1 MKLASLRSLTLQWLF
16 AGLLCGGL
24 SASPTAGAMSEKAEI
39 KLGREQ
45 HQQVIAEMGV
55 YDDDALQA
63 YVTELGHK
71 LAMKSDWPQ
80 IEWTFTVLDTEDV
93 NAFALPGGFVYV
105 SRGILPYLN
114 SEAELAAVL
123 GHEIGHVTAHHG
135 AKRQTRGTLANLG
148 AAAAAILTGQQIL
161 GDLANVAGAAWVSGY
176 GREQELEAD
185 RIGAEILARTG
196 YDPQAMIRVV
206 SSLKAQESAEVRRAK
221 AEGRKPHV
229 YHGVFASHPDN
240 DQRLQE
246 AVKAAKKVEGRATGQ
261 DQGREAYLKRVE
273 GVAVGTS
280 RAQGVVRGSRFYHA
294 DMGITMAF
302 PSGWHVQNEKER
314 ILATAPDKN
323 SLVQV
328 TVAAIPPRAETPRKF
343 LVALTGGG
351 GAISEG
357 EELEIN
363 GNPAYTAVVRGTQ
376 TPFGVRP
383 SRVVILQFNNQFY
396 RIDGASRGGV
406 AVPEADRLILSAA
419 QTFRRLREA
428 EFALAEPDRL
438 KLVKASTGTTLASL
452 AQASSLKEY
461 PEETLRLYNGYYP
474 TGEPAPGTLLKTVK

>member
-1 MKLASLRSLTLQWLF
+1 MKSATFRAF
-16 AGLLCGGL
+16 AAGLWLAGFFV
-24 SASPTAGAMSEKAEI
+24 AAPAGAMSEKAEI

-148 AAAAAILTGQQIL
+148 AAAAAIITGQNIV

-185 RIGAEILARTG
+185 RIGAELLARTG

-206 SSLKAQESAEVRRAK
+206 ASLKAQESAELRRAK

-261 DQGREAYLKRVE
+261 DQGREVYLQKVE
-273 GVAVGTS
+273 GVAIGTS

-294 DMGITMAF
+294 DMGITLAF
-302 PSGWHVQNEKER
+302 PSGWHVENEKER
-314 ILATAPDKN
+314 ILAVSGDKN
-323 SLVQV
+323 SVIQV
-328 TVAAIPPRAETPRKF
+328 TVSAIPPRAETPRKF

-351 GAISEG
+351 GAMSAA
-357 EELEIN
+357 EELAIN
-363 GNPAYTAVVRGTQ
+363 GSPAFTAVVRGTQ

-383 SRVVILQFNNQFY
+383 SRVVIIQYNNQFY
-396 RIDGASRGGV
+396 RIDGASRGGM

-419 QTFRRLREA
+419 QTFRRLRET

-438 KLVKASTGTTLASL
+438 KVVKAAPGTTVAGL
-452 AQASSLKEY
+452 AQTSSLKEY
-461 PEETLRLYNGYYP
+461 PEETLRLYNGLYP
-474 TGEPAPGTLLKTVK
+474 AGEPAPGALVKTVK